1 MTILPSALILLG
13 FWLSAALAQ
22 SPPPLPR
29 IVRTD
34 FTAPAR
40 PAYLSNGMIGIRPG
54 VNPLAR
60 GRAAVSGFVFAHV
73 PYRIE
78 SLSPAPY
85 PLETDIAVGG
95 QRLLDHP
102 ELFTVR
108 RQTLDM
114 ATAELIT
121 ELAFTPRVG
130 LTLNLTVVQFAS
142 RSVPSL
148 ICQEIT
154 FTPSIAMEVEVQPRI
169 DLSGIPATV
178 FARGAPDNSSIL
190 AIGVSGDGGS
200 GRLGIAVGLFADEKW
215 TKDTGLESSGSR
227 FSKSYFFNAP
237 AGNPTRVHTIASMVP
252 QVYHPAPELQAIRMM
267 RLGESVRF
275 EALREQN
282 RRAWHEL
289 WQSRVKVY
297 GDLAAQRA
305 LDAAFFYLHS
315 SVHRSGRTGMSPYGL
330 SDATGYYGHSFWDTE
345 TWSLLPLVITAPETA
360 RSLLEYRL
368 RGLDAARKLAVL
380 YGYRGAHFPW
390 EGAIDGSE
398 ATPTW
403 ASTGWT
409 EQHITADVALAFWE
423 YQRATCDPFF
433 LKEGTWPVLRTAAE
447 WIESRGVFTQRG
459 FEILNIMG
467 PDEGLN
473 INNSSYMN
481 IAARMV
487 LEAAVH
493 CCRMLG
499 YVPPASW
506 TRIAARIVVP
516 IDTKRRIVLPY
527 DNASEKRAYSL
538 GNLDYLIVHDPPL
551 PSDLMQNTYE
561 HEKKLRGTRAITPGF
576 MCAGVAASAAFFG
589 DRKRASELFRQSW
602 EPYWV
607 DPYGLT
613 KEHEKG
619 PTCFLTNFGS
629 LLQTVLFGFTGLRI
643 SEGDWSRHTA
653 TLPEG
658 WTRIEVDRV
667 WVRGVP
673 RKLVAEHGKLPRLLE
688 LYAEG
693 RSRRDRPTR
702 RGAK

>member
-1 MTILPSALILLG
+1 
-13 FWLSAALAQ
+13 
-22 SPPPLPR
+22 
-29 IVRTD
+29 
-34 FTAPAR
+34 
-40 PAYLSNGMIGIRPG
+40 
-54 VNPLAR
+54 
-60 GRAAVSGFVFAHV
+60 
-73 PYRIE
+73 
-78 SLSPAPY
+78 
-85 PLETDIAVGG
+85 
-95 QRLLDHP
+95 
-102 ELFTVR
+102 
-108 RQTLDM
+108 M
-114 ATAELIT
+114 ATAELVT
-121 ELAFTPRVG
+121 ELTFAPRAG
-130 LTLNLTVVQFAS
+130 LTLELTVVQFAS

-148 ICQEIT
+148 ICQEIS
-154 FTPSIAMEVEVQPRI
+154 FTPSAAVEIEVQPRI
-169 DLSGIPATV
+169 DVSELPITVYTRSTPDSSGV
-178 FARGAPDNSSIL
+178 L
-190 AIGVSGDGGS
+190 AIGVRGDGES
-200 GRLGIAVGLFADEKW
+200 SRLGIAVGLFADKKW
-215 TKDTGLESSGSR
+215 LKGPGPESPGPR

-237 AGNPTRVHTIASMVP
+237 PGETTRVRTIASMVS

-267 RLGESVRF
+267 RWGESVGF

-282 RRAWHEL
+282 RQAWRDL
-289 WQSRVKVY
+289 WQARIKVY
-297 GDLAAQRA
+297 GDSAAQRA

-315 SVHRSGRTGMSPYGL
+315 SVHRSGLTGMSPYGL
-330 SDATGYYGHSFWDTE
+330 SHATGYYGHSFWDTE
-345 TWSLLPLVITAPETA
+345 TWSLLPLMVTAPDAA
-360 RSLLEYRL
+360 RSLLQYRL
-368 RGLDAARKLAVL
+368 RGLEAARRLSAL

-423 YQRATCDPFF
+423 YQRATGDPFF
-433 LKEGTWPVLRTAAE
+433 LREGTWPVLRAAAE
-447 WIESRGVFTQRG
+447 WIESRGVFTPRG

-481 IAARMV
+481 VAARMV

-499 YVPPASW
+499 YAPPSSW
-506 TRIAARIVVP
+506 SRIAARMVIPV
-516 IDTKRRIVLPY
+516 DAKRRIVLPY

-538 GNLDYLIVHDPPL
+538 GNLDYLTVHDPPL
-551 PSDLMQNTYE
+551 SPDLMRSTYE

-576 MCAGVAASAAFFG
+576 MCAGVAASAASFG
-589 DRKRASELFRQSW
+589 DRKRATELFRQSW

-607 DPYGLT
+607 DPCGLT

-643 SEGDWSRHTA
+643 SEGDWSRHAA

-658 WTRIEVDRV
+658 WARIEVDRI

-673 RKLVAEHGKLPRLLE
+673 KKLVAEHGKLPRLLDLAAGE
-688 LYAEG
+688 RG
-693 RSRRDRPTR
+693 QQGR
-702 RGAK
+702 RGGTPVQ